1 MTEQK
6 TSRPEEQRLCRC
18 GRPAATEPGEATMCR
33 EHRGLWDANAELEAW
48 EMAYGV
54 LEPWYATTTPIGLE
68 KLMEAMDRAMDYAD
82 ERLKAARAEKERAEA
97 SLGCAL

>member
-33 EHRGLWDANAELEAW
+33 EHRALWDANAELEAW

-54 LEPWYATTTPIGLE
+54 LAPWYATTTPIGLE
-68 KLMEAMDRAMDYAD
+68 KLTEAMDYAD
-82 ERLKAARAEKERAEA
+82 ERLNAARTQKEKAEA
-97 SLGCAL
+97 AL